1 MAKLFGLFVKN
12 QSGATAIEY
21 SLIALAMGLMLVA
34 GMPLL
39 TNSISADY
47 TSVSTHLSTGQ

>member
-21 SLIALAMGLMLVA
+21 SLIALAMGLFLII
-34 GMPLL
+34 GMPML
-39 TNSISADY
+39 TNSIGADY